1 MSAVLH
7 HFQYAA
13 EFTIF
18 ITHGCVDNIDEQ
30 TWFIDP
36 ELRLAL
42 FARTELLYNFLYYM
56 NRFRWVAIL
65 HFTTDNVRTARE
77 DTMWCITIELD

>member
-7 HFQYAA
+7 HFQYAT

-18 ITHGCVDNIDEQ
+18 IAHSGVDNIDEQ
-30 TWFIDP
+30 AWFINP

-42 FARTELLYNFLYYM
+42 FARAELLYDFLYYM
-56 NRFRWVAIL
+56 NRFRWVTIL
-65 HFTTDNVRTARE
+65 HLTTDNVRTARE
-77 DTMWCITIELD
+77 NTMWCITIELN

>member
-7 HFQYAA
+7 HFQYAT

-18 ITHGCVDNIDEQ
+18 IAYGCVNNIDEQ
-30 TWFIDP
+30 AWFIDP
-36 ELRLAL
+36 KLRLAL
-42 FARTELLYNFLYYM
+42 LARTELLYDFLYYM

-65 HFTTDNVRTARE
+65 HFTTDNVRAARE
-77 DTMWCITIELD
+77 NTMWCIAVELN

>member
-1 MSAVLH
+1 MSTVLH

-18 ITHGCVDNIDEQ
+18 IAYCCVDNIDEQ
-30 TWFIDP
+30 AWFINP
-36 ELRLAL
+36 EFRLAL

-56 NRFRWVAIL
+56 NRFCRVTIL
-65 HFTTDNVRTARE
+65 HLTADNVRAARE
-77 DTMWCITIELD
+77 NTMCRIAVELN